1 MRCYNKT
8 SSSWTVQSSF
18 TYSGRRGES
27 AFVWLIVTL
36 VEAFHEALEMRR
48 VAYRRYHLSDE

>member
-1 MRCYNKT
+1 MSCYNNT
-8 SSSWTVQSSF
+8 SPSWTVQSSF
-18 TYSGRRGES
+18 KYSSERDQP

-48 VAYRRYHLSDE
+48 VAYRRYHLSEE